1 MALLL
6 DGKIVAQS
14 IRNRLKDEIKGLSY
28 KPHLCVIQLGK
39 DHDGSNLYVKY
50 KKKAAEEIGM
60 ISSTYELPS
69 NTTQESLLSHIQ
81 KLNDDPDVDGI
92 LVQMPLPQHI
102 DTWAVIKQLDPQKD
116 VDGFH
121 PVNNWALDNKLDGL
135 IPCTPR
141 GIIELLQYYNIEVE
155 GKNCMIVNRSHL
167 VGNPLHKLLRKY
179 NATVTQC
186 HSKTRNLAEL
196 ARSSDILIV
205 ATGNPGLVTEDWVTE
220 NSIIVDVSSPKG
232 DCHENFEKIK
242 EKVQAITPV
251 PGSVG
256 PMTIACLLE
265 NTVQASKMRRG
276 KN

>member
-1 MALLL
+1 ML

-14 IRNRLKDEIKGLSY
+14 IRERLKDEIKSLSF

-39 DHDGSNLYVKY
+39 DDEGSNLYVKY
-50 KKKAAEEIGM
+50 KKKAAEEVGM
-60 ISSTYELPS
+60 NSSTYELPS
-69 NTTQESLLSHIQ
+69 STSQEALLNHIK
-81 KLNDDPDVDGI
+81 KLNEDDDVDGI
-92 LVQMPLPQHI
+92 LVQMPLPKHI
-102 DTWAVIKQLDPQKD
+102 DTWEVIKQLNPQKD

-121 PVNNWALDNKLDGL
+121 PLNNWALDNKLDGL
-135 IPCTPR
+135 FPCTPR
-141 GIIELLQYYNIEVE
+141 GIIALLQYYNIELE

-167 VGNPLHKLLRKY
+167 VGNPLHKLLRKL

-186 HSKTRNLAEL
+186 HSKTRNLAQL

-220 NSIIVDVSSPKG
+220 NSVIIDVSSPKG

-265 NTVQASKMRRG
+265 NTVQAAKIRR
-276 KN
+276 K